1 MFRRI
6 LLWTLCL
13 LPFAASS
20 QDEKQAVALMNA
32 CVTAYSS
39 EPAQPVSY
47 YAISGILE
55 QKQAGLTQR
64 ISMAEVASAKVST
77 GTGGYS
83 VTLGCDGGEGCV
95 TLLKSDMSSS
105 TMGSTAFFFN
115 NPAAA
120 NSFAT
125 LSMQLALKAR
135 KGAEPG
141 ELSLF
146 RDAQGQTPLLPG
158 TEAGKPSEAKPQEA
172 AKAKTPPVKKEEK
185 ATPEAEDEDAEA
197 GTGKKDSKEKA
208 SKARTKEQEEKPVP
222 EKKTRRTAEKKE
234 QEEEEAEADEEEKT
248 RKSKRSAEPVSDEP
262 ADDEGKAR
270 RDFCAQLMTV
280 IKSGAAGFKD
290 IEGKETNTEKKI
302 NESKIKLK
310 GARKNY
316 LSWFEQKRAFIAEL
330 KVLADNDYAI
340 EAFEA
345 MQAEMD
351 ECLADGWDMDD
362 RSHDEAYENARF
374 EVKDV
379 EYTNTR
385 DASSPSVRM
394 AIAPDGKKFVLFLR
408 VK

>member
-6 LLWTLCL
+6 IIGALCCL
-13 LPFAASS
+13 SLTSS
-20 QDEKQAVALMNA
+20 AQDEKQALALINA

-39 EPAQPVSY
+39 EPSQPVTY
-47 YAISGILE
+47 YTISGILE

-64 ISMAEVASAKVST
+64 ISMAEIASAKVTT

-83 VTLGCDGGEGCV
+83 VTLACAGGEGCV
-95 TLLKSDMSSS
+95 TLLKADMSSS

-135 KGAEPG
+135 KGTEPG

-146 RDAQGQTPLLPG
+146 RNAQGLTPLLPG
-158 TEAGKPSEAKPQEA
+158 METGAAPESKPQEA
-172 AKAKTPPVKKEEK
+172 PKAKTPPMKKEEK
-185 ATPEAEDEDAEA
+185 ALAEDDEESTEA
-197 GTGKKDSKEKA
+197 GNDKKDQIGSLPKT
-208 SKARTKEQEEKPVP
+208 RTKQQEQKSVT
-222 EKKTRRTAEKKE
+222 EKKAPRTVEKKNKE
-234 QEEEEAEADEEEKT
+234 EEEEEADDEANT
-248 RKSKRSAEPVSDEP
+248 LKSKRGAEPLSEEP
-262 ADDEGKAR
+262 ADDEGRPRK
-270 RDFCAQLMTV
+270 DFCTQLMTV
-280 IKSGAAGFKD
+280 IKSGATGFKD
-290 IEGKETNTEKKI
+290 IEGNVTNVEKKI
-302 NESKIKLK
+302 NESKVKLK

-351 ECLADGWDMDD
+351 ECLADGWDMED
-362 RSHDEAYENARF
+362 RSRDEAYENASF

-385 DASSPSVRM
+385 DGSSPSVRM
-394 AIAPDGKKFVLFLR
+394 AIVPDGKKFVLFLR